1 MKLLSIAAV
10 IALTSTA
17 SADTKSWNAVKGML
31 PENVNVVVGA
41 NLSTLRGTT
50 IYSAVMPTLV
60 AKLPDGKQAIELVKS
75 ICAIDLHSAVIDATF
90 AMGDD
95 ERGIT
100 VLTLDKSLDQKRV
113 LECAIKL
120 VARQAAL
127 AATPTATVDV
137 EAKGGGL
144 KGGTKKQPPP
154 TAKQP
159 DAPKAPPPPPPPA
172 PKLVTKTTGKV
183 VEYGLDT
190 DAKRLYVAWLA
201 PDVVAIATDP
211 DDKPLLD
218 KMLAGKGTK
227 GTINTFLAKAS
238 PNATVWLATTKPQPV
253 PTGGTMKGA
262 FGTVDT
268 AKGNV
273 NVDMSIVMS
282 SAKDAKGFVDQS
294 LALIASAKGSIPPQF
309 QKLVDALKLTASN
322 DSANMK
328 LSAAEKDLVG
338 VITLALMNL

>member
-1 MKLLSIAAV
+1 MKLLSVAAV
-10 IALTSTA
+10 LALAGTA
-17 SADTKSWNAVKGML
+17 SADTKSWTAVKGML
-31 PENVNVVVGA
+31 PDNVNVIVGA
-41 NLSTLRGTT
+41 NLSTLRGTSL
-50 IYSAVMPTLV
+50 YGAVMPTLL
-60 AKLPDGKQAIELVKS
+60 AKGPDAKKAIDLAKTA
-75 ICAIDLHSAVIDATF
+75 CAIDLHAAIVDATF

-95 ERGIT
+95 ERGIV
-100 VLTLDKSLDQKRV
+100 VLTLDKSIDQKRV
-113 LECAIKL
+113 IDCATKL
-120 VARQAAL
+120 IAQQAA
-127 AATPTATVDV
+127 ATTPTATVDV

-201 PDVVAIATDP
+201 ADIVAIATDP

-238 PNATVWLATTKPQPV
+238 PNAAVWLATTKAQPV

-262 FGTVDT
+262 FGTVDAT
-268 AKGNV
+268 KGNV

-294 LALIASAKGSIPPQF
+294 LALIASAKGSVPPQF
-309 QKLVDALKLTASN
+309 QKLVDALKLTASAE
-322 DSANMK
+322 SANMK
-328 LSAAEKDLVG
+328 LSATEKELVS